1 MKTVGVIL
9 IVAGIVM
16 LIFRSFTYTKEQKVV
31 DLGPLQISEKQKE
44 TINWPIY
51 AGAVAVIAG
60 IAVVLIDK
68 KKA

>member
-44 TINWPIY
+44 TFNWPIY